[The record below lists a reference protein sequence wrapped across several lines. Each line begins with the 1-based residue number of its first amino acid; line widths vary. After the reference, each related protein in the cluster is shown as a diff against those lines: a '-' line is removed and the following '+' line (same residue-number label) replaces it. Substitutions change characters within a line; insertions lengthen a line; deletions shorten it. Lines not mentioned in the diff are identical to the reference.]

1 MIGAIFGDIAGSVFE
16 FRNCRTKDFELM
28 GKGCSFTDDS
38 VMTVAVAE
46 ALLGHTREEGT
57 EAFKERLID
66 SMHKWGHA
74 YPYAGY
80 GGRFFHWLGGKSR
93 QPYGSFGNGSAM
105 RVSPVGWYAESLEEA
120 LVYARASAEV
130 THNHPEGVKGAEVTA
145 GAVFLARAGADRE
158 QIRTFA
164 ECYYALDFTLDEI
177 RPTYRFN
184 ETCQD
189 TVPQAMEAFLESVSF
204 EDCIRCGVSVGGDTD
219 TLCAICGG
227 VAEAYYG
234 MTDEQT
240 EAALSRLD
248 APLREVAE
256 AFRRRYRQDA

>member
-1 MIGAIFGDIAGSVFE
+1 M
-16 FRNCRTKDFELM
+16 
-28 GKGCSFTDDS
+28 
-38 VMTVAVAE
+38 
-46 ALLGHTREEGT
+46 
-57 EAFKERLID
+57 
-66 SMHKWGHA
+66 
-74 YPYAGY
+74 
-80 GGRFFHWLGGKSR
+80 
-93 QPYGSFGNGSAM
+93 
-105 RVSPVGWYAESLEEA
+105 
-120 LVYARASAEV
+120 
-130 THNHPEGVKGAEVTA
+130 
-145 GAVFLARAGADRE
+145 FLARAGADRE

-189 TVPQAMEAFLESVSF
+189 TVPQAMEAFLESASF

-219 TLCAICGG
+219 TLCAICGA

>member
-1 MIGAIFGDIAGSVFE
+1 MAGDLFRGGSLLLFL
-16 FRNCRTKDFELM
+16 FQYRGGGSDKGHSTRAKGRTA
-28 GKGCSFTDDS
+28 S
-38 VMTVAVAE
+38 
-46 ALLGHTREEGT
+46 LLG
-57 EAFKERLID
+57 
-66 SMHKWGHA
+66 
-74 YPYAGY
+74 
-80 GGRFFHWLGGKSR
+80 GGIGLGGKGSLVGDVTLGSGGCGGIRLGGSR
-93 QPYGSFGNGSAM
+93 YGRLGGSLGVAF
-105 RVSPVGWYAESLEEA
+105 VG
-120 LVYARASAEV
+120 
-130 THNHPEGVKGAEVTA
+130 GGQ
-145 GAVFLARAGADRE
+145 GADRE

-189 TVPQAMEAFLESVSF
+189 IVPQAMEAFLESASF

-248 APLREVAE
+248 APLRDVAE